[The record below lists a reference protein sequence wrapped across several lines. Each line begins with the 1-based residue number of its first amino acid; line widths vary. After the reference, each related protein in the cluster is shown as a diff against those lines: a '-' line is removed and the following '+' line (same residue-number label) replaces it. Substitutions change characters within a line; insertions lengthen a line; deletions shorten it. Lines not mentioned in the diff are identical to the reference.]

1 MKSKQSSAIDK
12 LPSGYG
18 ESFSA
23 ELGIRELQDVWE
35 EHYPFMDAKARN
47 SAKQLGLPQQATE
60 LAKSVGRHKFPKLVT
75 ALTRHALEKK
85 NNTESLTGRT
95 QGLDR

>member
-1 MKSKQSSAIDK
+1 MESKQSSAIDK

-47 SAKQLGLPQQATE
+47 RQSVNRPLGA
-60 LAKSVGRHKFPKLVT
+60 AWAVGL
-75 ALTRHALEKK
+75 
-85 NNTESLTGRT
+85 GRA
-95 QGLDR
+95 